1 MKIVSTDYAKLYLP
15 KKKKK
20 KERGEKNG
28 NKETRMGQA
37 HKHLKVQTYANQA
50 EKESA
55 LTFEVFQHFPWSRFI
70 FLTLKLCL

>member
-37 HKHLKVQTYANQA
+37 HKHLKVF
-50 EKESA
+50 K
-55 LTFEVFQHFPWSRFI
+55 HFPWSRFI